1 MFFSLSSLLS
11 VVFLCSLLIIF
22 IWFYLRDI
30 DRMVQI
36 GIKSIFII
44 IGFIVM
50 RLIFPFEFTFSD
62 SFASGYFMP
71 NILGVLHTP
80 VIFVLNKTF
89 TILHIGFFVW
99 VVGIVI
105 IAASIIKARLHFGQV
120 VKQLPTLYDS
130 KISKILHTITK
141 EYKKDKN

>member
-1 MFFSLSSLLS
+1 
-11 VVFLCSLLIIF
+11 
-22 IWFYLRDI
+22 
-30 DRMVQI
+30 
-36 GIKSIFII
+36 
-44 IGFIVM
+44 
-50 RLIFPFEFTFSD
+50 
-62 SFASGYFMP
+62 MP